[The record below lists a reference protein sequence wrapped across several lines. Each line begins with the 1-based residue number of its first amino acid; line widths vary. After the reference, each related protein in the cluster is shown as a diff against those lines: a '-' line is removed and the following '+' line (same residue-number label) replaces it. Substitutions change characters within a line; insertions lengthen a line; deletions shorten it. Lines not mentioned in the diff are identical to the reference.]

1 MRKLLQLLLLR
12 LLLQLLRLLLQLLL
26 LLLLVVALLT
36 FLLRYAPRAWHR
48 PTVVVLLPSPR
59 GVGEMPPTTTAHT
72 MARTLYA

>member
-12 LLLQLLRLLLQLLL
+12 LLLQLLRLLLQLL